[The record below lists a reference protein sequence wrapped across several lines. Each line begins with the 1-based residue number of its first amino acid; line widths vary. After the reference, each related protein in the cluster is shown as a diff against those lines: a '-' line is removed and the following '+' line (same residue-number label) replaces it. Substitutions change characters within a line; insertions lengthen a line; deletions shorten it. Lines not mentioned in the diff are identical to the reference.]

1 MTICVC
7 EEVVEASQFDPI
19 PAASASP
26 IAVSQFTGI
35 VLSQRVHSPQME
47 KPAEDVRPHKPEH
60 YLIML
65 IMAELEVWLSL
76 KR

>member
-7 EEVVEASQFDPI
+7 EEVVEATQLDPI

-35 VLSQRVHSPQME
+35 VLSKMVHSPQTE
-47 KPAEDVRPHKPEH
+47 KPTEDVRPHKPER
-60 YLIML
+60 YLTMS
-65 IMAELEVWLSL
+65 ELGV
-76 KR
+76 